1 MGVAFFPVLEREI
14 EGLDISFDG
23 KMLARLIDKEVERR
37 ALLLGFEP
45 IMNFFGYD
53 PEWLEEFDVEA
64 NSETTE
70 KWFAAEDG
78 LKSVTGLRRD
88 LEGNP
93 GEYSLTE
100 RERLGAIED
109 SKRLAEILDEA
120 ARLGVRW
127 YLAIDF

>member
-23 KMLARLIDKEVERR
+23 KMLARLIDKEVEKR
-37 ALLLGFEP
+37 AVLLGFEP
-45 IMNFFGYD
+45 LMNFFGPD
-53 PEWLEEFDVEA
+53 PEMLEEFDLEA
-64 NSETTE
+64 DTEMTE
-70 KWFAAEDG
+70 KWFAADAG

-88 LEGNP
+88 LEANP

-100 RERLGAIED
+100 RERPGAVED
-109 SKRLAEILDEA
+109 LKRLGEILAEA
-120 ARLGVRW
+120 ARHGGRW